1 MNIFYYDIAVGLPLR
16 QCFTYKS
23 KEVIKK
29 GKRVIVPFGSKSIV
43 GIVVKKIAKPKSLK
57 GLKEIISIADEHSCF
72 NGSIFEAI
80 TWASDY
86 YHHPIGE
93 VFFSFM
99 PTLLRKQNDKII
111 IDLDDNTE
119 YKLNE
124 EDKKLKLTKEQNIN
138 LSKLN
143 KVEKFSPS
151 LIFGVTGSGKTEIY
165 LQLAEKFI
173 LQNKSILILV
183 PEINLIPQ
191 LEKRFKDRFNGDI
204 GVYHSRQTPNQRLKV
219 WLRSKFGGIRIVI
232 GTRSSVLMPLKNL
245 GAIIIDEEHDQ
256 SYKQAEGFKFSGRD
270 LAIKRAQIEN
280 IPVFL
285 GSATPSL
292 QTLKLVKEKKFKKFD
307 LLRRVDGKKPPKLI
321 PLDISDSPLLGGIA
335 IETMSII
342 EAAINKGEQVLIFLN
357 RRGFA
362 PLYECDNCG
371 WVAKCSSCESNL
383 VFHKSKNRLICH
395 KCESVYG
402 VNKTC
407 PDCHSNE
414 INTLGTGTERVEE
427 VLRST
432 FKKVPIIRM
441 DYDSTRLKGSIEA
454 IYEKANTSK
463 EAILVG
469 TQMLSKGHDFP
480 KVTLCV
486 ILNAD
491 GGLLSP
497 EINAIEKISQQ
508 LIQVSGRAGRNNNL
522 AKVIIQ
528 TRYPNDEN
536 LKQIKTGDYRL
547 VSEQCL
553 KNSKALNMPPYSTVA
568 ILRVTSPSP
577 ESCYKFLDKANNLL
591 SDKKNIYVIGPLPSI
606 PLKVKGNTR
615 NHLMIKS
622 DTRTYLNRVLKY
634 LTYEIQTWPET
645 KRVKWTYAVS
655 YTHLTLPTIS
665 RV

>member
-43 GIVVKKIAKPKSLK
+43 GIVVKKKAKPKSLK

-72 NGSIFEAI
+72 SGSIFEAI

-124 EDKKLKLTKEQNIN
+124 DDKKLKLTKEQNIN

-151 LIFGVTGSGKTEIY
+151 LIYGVTGSGKTEIY

-270 LAIKRAQIEN
+270 LAIKRAQLEN

-335 IETMSII
+335 IQTMSII

-553 KNSKALNMPPYSTVA
+553 KTNKALNMPPYSTVA
-568 ILRVTSPSP
+568 ILRATSPSP

-591 SDKKNIYVIGPLPSI
+591 NDKKNIYVIGPLPSI

-615 NHLMIKS
+615 NHLIIKS
-622 DTRTYLNRVLKY
+622 DTRTYLNRVLNY

-645 KRVKWTYAVS
+645 KKVKWS
-655 YTHLTLPTIS
+655 YDIDPYDMS
-665 RV
+665 

>member
-124 EDKKLKLTKEQNIN
+124 EDKKLKLTKEQNNN
-138 LSKLN
+138 LFKLN

-151 LIFGVTGSGKTEIY
+151 LIYGVTGSGKTEIY

-204 GVYHSRQTPNQRLKV
+204 GVYHSKQTPNQRLKV

-335 IETMSII
+335 IQTMSII

-553 KNSKALNMPPYSTVA
+553 KTNKALNMPPYSTVA
-568 ILRVTSPSP
+568 ILRATSPSP

-591 SDKKNIYVIGPLPSI
+591 NDKKNIYVIGPLPSI

-615 NHLMIKS
+615 NHLIIKS
-622 DTRTYLNRVLKY
+622 DTRTYLNRVLNY

-645 KRVKWTYAVS
+645 KKVKWS
-655 YTHLTLPTIS
+655 YDIDPYDMS
-665 RV
+665 

>member
-151 LIFGVTGSGKTEIY
+151 LIYGVTGSGKTEIY

-204 GVYHSRQTPNQRLKV
+204 GVYHSRQTPNQRLKI

-335 IETMSII
+335 IQTMSII

-395 KCESVYG
+395 QCESVYG

-441 DYDSTRLKGSIEA
+441 DYDSTRLKGSVEA
-454 IYEKANTSK
+454 IYEKANKSK

-553 KNSKALNMPPYSTVA
+553 KTNKTLNMPPYSTVA
-568 ILRVTSPSP
+568 ILRATSPSP

-591 SDKKNIYVIGPLPSI
+591 NDKKNIYVIGPLPSI

-615 NHLMIKS
+615 NHLIIKS
-622 DTRTYLNRVLKY
+622 ETRTYLNRVLNY

-645 KRVKWTYAVS
+645 KKVKWS
-655 YTHLTLPTIS
+655 YDIDPYDMS
-665 RV
+665 

>member
-23 KEVIKK
+23 KDVITK
-29 GKRVIVPFGSKSIV
+29 GRRVIVPFGSKSIV

-72 NGSIFEAI
+72 NGSIFETI

-111 IDLDDNTE
+111 IDPDDNAE

-151 LIFGVTGSGKTEIY
+151 LIYGVTGSGKTEIY

-191 LEKRFKDRFNGDI
+191 LEKRFKNRFNGDI

-292 QTLKLVKEKKFKKFD
+292 QTIKLVKEKKFKKFD

-335 IETMSII
+335 IQTMSII
-342 EAAINKGEQVLIFLN
+342 EAAINKKEQVLIFLN

-383 VFHKSKNRLICH
+383 VFHKSKKRLICH

-407 PDCHSNE
+407 PDCQSNE
-414 INTLGTGTERVEE
+414 INTLGAGTERVEE

-454 IYEKANTSK
+454 IYEKANKSK

-553 KNSKALNMPPYSTVA
+553 QTNKALNMPPYSTVA
-568 ILRVTSPSP
+568 ILRATSPSP
-577 ESCYKFLDKANNLL
+577 ESCFKFLDKANNLL
-591 SDKKNIYVIGPLPSI
+591 NDKKNVSVIGPLPSI
-606 PLKVKGNTR
+606 PLKIKGNTR
-615 NHLMIKS
+615 NHLIIKS
-622 DTRTYLNRVLKY
+622 NTRTYLNRVLKY
-634 LTYEIQTWPET
+634 LTNEIQTWAET
-645 KRVKWTYAVS
+645 KKVKWTYDIDPYDMS
-655 YTHLTLPTIS
+655 
-665 RV
+665 

>member
-57 GLKEIISIADEHSCF
+57 GLKEIISIADEYSCF

-124 EDKKLKLTKEQNIN
+124 KDKKLKLTKEQNIN

-151 LIFGVTGSGKTEIY
+151 LIYGVTGSGKTEIY

-204 GVYHSRQTPNQRLKV
+204 GVYHSRQTPNQRLKI

-335 IETMSII
+335 IQTMSII

-395 KCESVYG
+395 QCESVYG

-454 IYEKANTSK
+454 IYEKANKSK

-553 KNSKALNMPPYSTVA
+553 KTNKAMNMPPYSTVA
-568 ILRVTSPSP
+568 ILRATSPSP

-591 SDKKNIYVIGPLPSI
+591 NDKKNINVTGPLPSI
-606 PLKVKGNTR
+606 PLKIKGNTR
-615 NHLMIKS
+615 NHLIIKS
-622 DTRTYLNRVLKY
+622 DTRTYLNRVLNY
-634 LTYEIQTWPET
+634 LTYEIQTWNET
-645 KRVKWTYAVS
+645 KKVKWS
-655 YTHLTLPTIS
+655 YDIDPYDMS
-665 RV
+665 

>member
-124 EDKKLKLTKEQNIN
+124 DDKKLKLTKEQNIN

-151 LIFGVTGSGKTEIY
+151 LIYGVTGSGKTEIY

-335 IETMSII
+335 IQTMGII

-454 IYEKANTSK
+454 IYEKANKSK

-553 KNSKALNMPPYSTVA
+553 KTNKALNMPPYSTVA
-568 ILRVTSPSP
+568 ILRATSPSP

-591 SDKKNIYVIGPLPSI
+591 NDKKNIYVIGPLPSI

-615 NHLMIKS
+615 NHLIIKS
-622 DTRTYLNRVLKY
+622 DTRTYLNRVLNY

-645 KRVKWTYAVS
+645 KKVKWS
-655 YTHLTLPTIS
+655 YDIDPYDMS
-665 RV
+665 

>member
-72 NGSIFEAI
+72 SGSIFEAI

-151 LIFGVTGSGKTEIY
+151 LIYGVTGSGKTEIY

-335 IETMSII
+335 IQTMSII

-454 IYEKANTSK
+454 IYEKANKSK

-553 KNSKALNMPPYSTVA
+553 KTNKTLNMPPYSTVA
-568 ILRVTSPSP
+568 ILRATSPSP

-591 SDKKNIYVIGPLPSI
+591 NDKKNIYVIGPLPSI

-615 NHLMIKS
+615 NHLIIKS
-622 DTRTYLNRVLKY
+622 DTRTYLNRVLNY
-634 LTYEIQTWPET
+634 LTYEIQTWTET
-645 KRVKWTYAVS
+645 KKVKWS
-655 YTHLTLPTIS
+655 YDIDPYDMS
-665 RV
+665 

>member
-23 KEVIKK
+23 KVAIKK
-29 GKRVIVPFGSKSIV
+29 GTRVVVPFGKKSII
-43 GIVVKKIAKPKSLK
+43 GIVVKKISNPNSLK
-57 GLKEIISIADEHSCF
+57 GLKEIISIADNHTCF
-72 NGSIFEAI
+72 DKSIFNTI
-80 TWASDY
+80 LWASEY

-99 PTLLRKQNDKII
+99 PTLLRKKNDKII
-111 IDLDDNTE
+111 SSLSKASE
-119 YKLNE
+119 YKLNAK
-124 EDKKLKLTKEQNIN
+124 DKRFKLTKEQNVN

-143 KVEKFSPS
+143 KIEGFNPS
-151 LIFGVTGSGKTEIY
+151 LIYGVTGSGKTEIY

-173 LQNKSILILV
+173 KKNKSILVLV

-191 LEKRFKDRFNGDI
+191 LVKRFEDRFSGEI
-204 GVYHSRQTPNQRLKV
+204 GIYHSRQTPNQRLKV
-219 WLRSKFGGIRIVI
+219 WLKSKFGEIKIVI

-245 GAIIIDEEHDQ
+245 GAIIIDEEHDH
-256 SYKQAEGFKFSGRD
+256 SYKQAEGFKFSGKD
-270 LAIKRAQIEN
+270 LAIKRAQLEN
-280 IPVFL
+280 IPIFL

-292 QTLKLVKEKKFKKFD
+292 QTLKLVKEKKYKKFD

-321 PLDISDSPLLGGIA
+321 PLDISDSTLLGGIA
-335 IETMSII
+335 IQTMGII
-342 EAAINKGEQVLIFLN
+342 ENAINRGEQVLIFIN

-371 WVAKCSSCESNL
+371 WVASCSSCESNL

-395 KCESVYG
+395 KCESVYA
-402 VNKTC
+402 VNHNC
-407 PDCHSNE
+407 PDCQSTE
-414 INTLGTGTERVEE
+414 LNTFGTGTERVEE
-427 VLRST
+427 VLKNT

-454 IYEKANTSK
+454 IYEKANESN

-491 GGLLSP
+491 SGLLSP
-497 EINAIEKISQQ
+497 EMNGVEKIAQQ

-522 AKVIIQ
+522 AQVIIQ

-536 LKQIKTGDYRL
+536 LKQIKTGNYQL
-547 VSEQCL
+547 VADQCL
-553 KNSKALNMPPYSTVA
+553 KTNKALGIPPYSNVS
-568 ILRVTSPSP
+568 ILRATSPNP
-577 ESCYKFLDKANNLL
+577 QSCIQFLEKVSELL
-591 SDKKNIYVIGPLPSI
+591 DNKKNISITGPLPSI
-606 PLKVKGNTR
+606 PLKIKGNSR
-615 NHLMIKS
+615 NHLIIKS
-622 DTRTYLNRVLKY
+622 DTKTYLNRVLKF
-634 LTYEIQTWPET
+634 LTNEIQNWPET
-645 KRVKWTYAVS
+645 KKVKWAYDIDPYDMS
-655 YTHLTLPTIS
+655 
-665 RV
+665 

>member
-16 QCFTYKS
+16 QCFSYKS
-23 KEVIKK
+23 KDVITK

-72 NGSIFEAI
+72 NGSIFETI

-111 IDLDDNTE
+111 IDPDDNAE

-151 LIFGVTGSGKTEIY
+151 LIYGVTGSGKTEIY

-191 LEKRFKDRFNGDI
+191 LEKRFKNRFNGDI

-335 IETMSII
+335 IQTMSII
-342 EAAINKGEQVLIFLN
+342 EAAINKKEQVLIFLN

-383 VFHKSKNRLICH
+383 VFHKSKKRLICH

-407 PDCHSNE
+407 PDCQSNE
-414 INTLGTGTERVEE
+414 INTLGAGTERVEE

-454 IYEKANTSK
+454 IYEKANKSK

-553 KNSKALNMPPYSTVA
+553 QTNKALNMPPYSTVA
-568 ILRVTSPSP
+568 ILRATSPSP
-577 ESCYKFLDKANNLL
+577 ESCFKFLDKANNLL
-591 SDKKNIYVIGPLPSI
+591 NDKKNVSVIGPLPSI
-606 PLKVKGNTR
+606 PLKIKGNTR
-615 NHLMIKS
+615 NHLIIKS
-622 DTRTYLNRVLKY
+622 NTRTYLNRVLKY
-634 LTYEIQTWPET
+634 LTNEIQTWPET
-645 KRVKWTYAVS
+645 KKVKWTYDIDPYDMS
-655 YTHLTLPTIS
+655 
-665 RV
+665 

>member
-23 KEVIKK
+23 KDVIKK

-72 NGSIFEAI
+72 SGSIFEAI

-99 PTLLRKQNDKII
+99 PTLFRKQNDKII

-151 LIFGVTGSGKTEIY
+151 LIYGVTGSGKTEIY

-292 QTLKLVKEKKFKKFD
+292 QTLKLVKEKKFKRFD

-335 IETMSII
+335 IQTMSII

-553 KNSKALNMPPYSTVA
+553 KTNKALNMPPYSTVA
-568 ILRVTSPSP
+568 ILRATSPSP

-591 SDKKNIYVIGPLPSI
+591 NDKKNIYVIGPLPSI

-615 NHLMIKS
+615 NHLIIKS
-622 DTRTYLNRVLKY
+622 DTRTYLNRVLNY

-645 KRVKWTYAVS
+645 KKVKWS
-655 YTHLTLPTIS
+655 YDIDPYDMS
-665 RV
+665 

>member
-23 KEVIKK
+23 KDVIKK

-72 NGSIFEAI
+72 SGSIFEAI

-124 EDKKLKLTKEQNIN
+124 DDKKLKLTKEQNIN

-151 LIFGVTGSGKTEIY
+151 LIYGVTGSGKTEIY

-335 IETMSII
+335 IQTMSII

-553 KNSKALNMPPYSTVA
+553 KTNKALNMPPYSTVA
-568 ILRVTSPSP
+568 ILRATSPSP
-577 ESCYKFLDKANNLL
+577 QSCYKFLDKANNLL
-591 SDKKNIYVIGPLPSI
+591 NDKKNVYIIGPLPSI

-615 NHLMIKS
+615 NHLIIKS
-622 DTRTYLNRVLKY
+622 DTRAYLNRVLNY

-645 KRVKWTYAVS
+645 KKVKWS
-655 YTHLTLPTIS
+655 YDIDPYDMS
-665 RV
+665 

>member
-23 KEVIKK
+23 KDVITK

-72 NGSIFEAI
+72 NGSIFETI

-111 IDLDDNTE
+111 IDPDDNAE

-151 LIFGVTGSGKTEIY
+151 LIYGVTGSGKTEIY

-191 LEKRFKDRFNGDI
+191 LEKRFKKRFNGDI

-292 QTLKLVKEKKFKKFD
+292 QTLKLVKEQKFKKFD

-335 IETMSII
+335 IQTMNII

-407 PDCHSNE
+407 PDCQSDE

-454 IYEKANTSK
+454 IYEKANKSK

-553 KNSKALNMPPYSTVA
+553 QTNKALNMPPYSTVA
-568 ILRVTSPSP
+568 ILRATSPSP
-577 ESCYKFLDKANNLL
+577 ESCFKFLDKANNLL
-591 SDKKNIYVIGPLPSI
+591 NDKKNVSVIGPLPSI
-606 PLKVKGNTR
+606 PLKIKGNTR
-615 NHLMIKS
+615 NHLIIKS
-622 DTRTYLNRVLKY
+622 NTRTYLNRVLKY
-634 LTYEIQTWPET
+634 LTNEIQTWPET
-645 KRVKWTYAVS
+645 KKVKWTYDIDPYDMS
-655 YTHLTLPTIS
+655 
-665 RV
+665 

>member
-57 GLKEIISIADEHSCF
+57 GLKEIISIADEYSCF

-124 EDKKLKLTKEQNIN
+124 KDKKLKLTKEQNIN

-151 LIFGVTGSGKTEIY
+151 LIYGVTGSGKTEIY

-219 WLRSKFGGIRIVI
+219 WLRSKFGEIRIVI

-245 GAIIIDEEHDQ
+245 GAIIIDEEHDS
-256 SYKQAEGFKFSGRD
+256 SYKQESSPRYLTHEVAR
-270 LAIKRAQIEN
+270 KRADIHHAKL
-280 IPVFL
+280 VF

-292 QTLKLVKEKKFKKFD
+292 STFASIRTNDYGYYRLTKRYNDITMPQVSILD
-307 LLRRVDGKKPPKLI
+307 L
-321 PLDISDSPLLGGIA
+321 
-335 IETMSII
+335 T
-342 EAAINKGEQVLIFLN
+342 AAIHNHLVHDDLIEQ
-357 RRGFA
+357 
-362 PLYECDNCG
+362 
-371 WVAKCSSCESNL
+371 
-383 VFHKSKNRLICH
+383 
-395 KCESVYG
+395 
-402 VNKTC
+402 
-407 PDCHSNE
+407 
-414 INTLGTGTERVEE
+414 
-427 VLRST
+427 
-432 FKKVPIIRM
+432 
-441 DYDSTRLKGSIEA
+441 
-454 IYEKANTSK
+454 
-463 EAILVG
+463 
-469 TQMLSKGHDFP
+469 
-480 KVTLCV
+480 
-486 ILNAD
+486 
-491 GGLLSP
+491 
-497 EINAIEKISQQ
+497 
-508 LIQVSGRAGRNNNL
+508 
-522 AKVIIQ
+522 IQ
-528 TRYPNDEN
+528 TTLAIHRTHIP
-536 LKQIKTGDYRL
+536 QRL
-547 VSEQCL
+547 CR
-553 KNSKALNMPPYSTVA
+553 
-568 ILRVTSPSP
+568 ILHIPMAHR
-577 ESCYKFLDKANNLL
+577 ESRF
-591 SDKKNIYVIGPLPSI
+591 
-606 PLKVKGNTR
+606 
-615 NHLMIKS
+615 
-622 DTRTYLNRVLKY
+622 
-634 LTYEIQTWPET
+634 
-645 KRVKWTYAVS
+645 
-655 YTHLTLPTIS
+655 
-665 RV
+665 

>member
-16 QCFTYKS
+16 QCFIYKS

-151 LIFGVTGSGKTEIY
+151 LIYGVTGSGKTEIY

-335 IETMSII
+335 IQTMSII

-414 INTLGTGTERVEE
+414 INTIGTGTERVEE

-553 KNSKALNMPPYSTVA
+553 KTNKALNMPPYSTVA
-568 ILRVTSPSP
+568 ILRATSPSP
-577 ESCYKFLDKANNLL
+577 KSCYKFLDKANNLL
-591 SDKKNIYVIGPLPSI
+591 NDKKNIYVIGPLPSI

-615 NHLMIKS
+615 NHLIIKS
-622 DTRTYLNRVLKY
+622 DTRTYLNRVLNY

-645 KRVKWTYAVS
+645 KKVKWS
-655 YTHLTLPTIS
+655 YDIDPYDMS
-665 RV
+665 

>member
-99 PTLLRKQNDKII
+99 PTLLRKQNNKII

-119 YKLNE
+119 YNLNE

-151 LIFGVTGSGKTEIY
+151 LIYGVTGSGKTEIY

-335 IETMSII
+335 IQTMSII

-454 IYEKANTSK
+454 IYEKANKSK

-553 KNSKALNMPPYSTVA
+553 KTNKALNMPPYSTVA
-568 ILRVTSPSP
+568 ILRATSPSP

-591 SDKKNIYVIGPLPSI
+591 NDKKNIYVIGPLPSI

-615 NHLMIKS
+615 NHLIIKS
-622 DTRTYLNRVLKY
+622 DTRTYLNRVLNY

-645 KRVKWTYAVS
+645 KKVKWS
-655 YTHLTLPTIS
+655 YDIDPYDMS
-665 RV
+665 

>member
-151 LIFGVTGSGKTEIY
+151 LIYGVTGSGKTEIY

-335 IETMSII
+335 IQTMSII
-342 EAAINKGEQVLIFLN
+342 ESAINKGEQVLIFLN

-402 VNKTC
+402 INKTC

-553 KNSKALNMPPYSTVA
+553 KTNKALNMPPYSTVA
-568 ILRVTSPSP
+568 ILRATSPSP

-591 SDKKNIYVIGPLPSI
+591 NDKKNIYVIGPLPSI

-615 NHLMIKS
+615 NHLIIKS
-622 DTRTYLNRVLKY
+622 DTRTYLNRVLNY

-645 KRVKWTYAVS
+645 KKVKWS
-655 YTHLTLPTIS
+655 YDIDPYDMS
-665 RV
+665 

>member
-151 LIFGVTGSGKTEIY
+151 LIYGVTGSGKTEIY

-335 IETMSII
+335 IQTMSII

-553 KNSKALNMPPYSTVA
+553 KTNKTLNMPPYSTVA

-591 SDKKNIYVIGPLPSI
+591 NDKKNISVIGPLPSI

-645 KRVKWTYAVS
+645 KKVKWS
-655 YTHLTLPTIS
+655 YDIDPYDMS
-665 RV
+665 

>member
-72 NGSIFEAI
+72 SGSIFEAI

-143 KVEKFSPS
+143 KVKKFSPS
-151 LIFGVTGSGKTEIY
+151 LIYGVTGSGKTEIY

-270 LAIKRAQIEN
+270 LAIKRAQLEN

-335 IETMSII
+335 IQTMSII

-553 KNSKALNMPPYSTVA
+553 KTNKALNMPPYSTVA
-568 ILRVTSPSP
+568 ILRATSPSP

-591 SDKKNIYVIGPLPSI
+591 NDKKNIYVIGPLPSI

-615 NHLMIKS
+615 NHLIIKS
-622 DTRTYLNRVLKY
+622 DTRTYLNRVLNY

-645 KRVKWTYAVS
+645 KKVKWS
-655 YTHLTLPTIS
+655 YDIDPYDMS
-665 RV
+665 

>member
-1 MNIFYYDIAVGLPLR
+1 MNFFYYDIAVGLPLR

-23 KEVIKK
+23 KYVIKK
-29 GKRVIVPFGSKSIV
+29 GKRVIVPFGSKSIL
-43 GIVVKKIAKPKSLK
+43 GIVVKRIVKPKSLK

-151 LIFGVTGSGKTEIY
+151 LIYGVTGSGKTEIY

-335 IETMSII
+335 IQTMSII

-362 PLYECDNCG
+362 PLYECDSCG

-536 LKQIKTGDYRL
+536 LKQIKTGDYRV

-553 KNSKALNMPPYSTVA
+553 KTNKALNMPPYSTVA
-568 ILRVTSPSP
+568 ILRATSPSP

-591 SDKKNIYVIGPLPSI
+591 NDKKNIYVIGPLPSI

-615 NHLMIKS
+615 NHLIIKS
-622 DTRTYLNRVLKY
+622 DTRTYLNRVLNY

-645 KRVKWTYAVS
+645 KKVKWS
-655 YTHLTLPTIS
+655 YDIDPYDMS
-665 RV
+665 